1 MSRRTKRT
9 KNLKNV
15 FIAKIGKKTYS
26 NINEINREQER
37 IKNLRNKKPWNN
49 SQSADEAN
57 LIPTLINHS
66 IDKTEQ
72 PKGNFSELKITDQI
86 ILTSKIL
93 RKLGLKMTYQDED
106 FLKDKKYK

>member
-26 NINEINREQER
+26 NIDEINREQRR
-37 IKNLRNKKPWNN
+37 IKSLENETIKP
-49 SQSADEAN
+49 SD
-57 LIPTLINHS
+57 
-66 IDKTEQ
+66 IDGSTF
-72 PKGNFSELKITDQI
+72 PRGNYSELKIDEQI

>member
-26 NINEINREQER
+26 NIDEINREQGR
-37 IKNLRNKKPWNN
+37 IKSLQNETIKP
-49 SQSADEAN
+49 AD
-57 LIPTLINHS
+57 
-66 IDKTEQ
+66 IDGTTYS
-72 PKGNFSELKITDQI
+72 KGNFSELKIDEQI

-93 RKLGLKMTYQDED
+93 RKLGLKMVYNDED

>member
-26 NINEINREQER
+26 NIDEINLEQGR
-37 IKNLRNKKPWNN
+37 IKSLQNSTIKP
-49 SQSADEAN
+49 AD
-57 LIPTLINHS
+57 
-66 IDKTEQ
+66 IDGATF
-72 PKGNFSELKITDQI
+72 PRGNYSELKINDQI

-93 RKLGLKMTYQDED
+93 RKLGLKMTYQDDD

>member
-9 KNLKNV
+9 KNLKNI

-26 NINEINREQER
+26 NIDEINREQSR
-37 IKNLRNKKPWNN
+37 IKSLENETIKP
-49 SQSADEAN
+49 SD
-57 LIPTLINHS
+57 
-66 IDKTEQ
+66 IDGTTFS
-72 PKGNFSELKITDQI
+72 KGNYSELKIDEQI

-93 RKLGLKMTYQDED
+93 RKLGLKMTFKDDD

>member
-1 MSRRTKRT
+1 MGKRTKRT

-26 NINEINREQER
+26 NIDEINREQQR
-37 IKNLRNKKPWNN
+37 LQTLKNSTVKP
-49 SQSADEAN
+49 SD
-57 LIPTLINHS
+57 
-66 IDKTEQ
+66 IDGSTF
-72 PKGNFSELKITDQI
+72 PRGNYSELKIDEQI

-93 RKLGLKMTYQDED
+93 RKLGLKMTYQDGD